1 MVQHRR
7 DDIPDLGL
15 QRGPFSCLARMKLVL
30 FTSLGYCGEEERC
43 SRFNLLSRVTTGHAH
58 SLYSL
63 YTSEHRQTQV
73 MFTLRGIPARLL
85 VSSCSAASAAGC
97 RHHFLQLHLLPTSPT
112 FPSTLDFGLCK
123 PNNSS

>member
-30 FTSLGYCGEEERC
+30 FASLGYCGEKERC
-43 SRFNLLSRVTTGHAH
+43 SRFNLLSRVTKGHAH

-85 VSSCSAASAAGC
+85 VSSWLSSLSS
-97 RHHFLQLHLLPTSPT
+97 RLQTSLLTAPHPSYIPHLPLH
-112 FPSTLDFGLCK
+112 FGLWTLQAK
-123 PNNSS
+123 